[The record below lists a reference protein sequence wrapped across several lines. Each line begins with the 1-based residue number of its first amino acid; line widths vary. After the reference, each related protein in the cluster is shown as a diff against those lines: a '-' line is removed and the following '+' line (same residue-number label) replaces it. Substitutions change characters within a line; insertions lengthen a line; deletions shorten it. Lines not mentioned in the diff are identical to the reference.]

1 MNVLCKQRLPKE
13 TKEWEKVLN
22 KCLIKG
28 LHLLSR
34 PQPLRNGTLIVESVK
49 SHPLIN
55 PSMCIE
61 TLLCSRC
68 CGKYRSN
75 KGMVPPF
82 KEFVYNKVEAIK

>member
-1 MNVLCKQRLPKE
+1 MLCKQHLPKE

-28 LHLLSR
+28 LHLLSW
-34 PQPLRNGTLIVESVK
+34 PQRLRNGNLIVESVK

-68 CGKYRSN
+68 CGKYGSN
-75 KGMVPPF
+75 KGMVPSL